1 MKRPQTSRKT
11 IFLAVSAA
19 LLVCSVAANAG
30 TLPTIAA
37 NQMPGGGQVLAVSGG
52 TSVNGGGVGKAITG
66 LNPGAS
72 ISIQNAK
79 YNAPYTVIR
88 WGGSSAPADSTNPG
102 GFNVGS
108 SAAITFTTSNQ
119 YTGGGV
125 LNIDASGNPSQI
137 EGTVAGN
144 NMAVYLANGN
154 GLVVGATGKLNLPQG
169 GGLLAWS
176 MNNTTAVQDF
186 VGNNNQ
192 NTSYLDLG
200 ALGTPGDIT
209 IAKGGQGTIGNEPLI
224 VAGGN
229 IVNSGTFTI
238 GNTTT
243 SQAGGGSAVFLAG
256 WTPIKASRSVDGISG
271 TPTYRLATLYNGE
284 ASLSFNRFQG
294 GSSTGVSGTFTNN
307 GTISLQQVNNYDL
320 FPLAILSQ
328 SGLADYGTIK
338 STNAPIAIYNNANSV
353 TVDGTINAPGGNY
366 LLPGAQYSMQN
377 QTNGYY
383 YNGYSS
389 NTLMIA
395 NPNGNVVFGSQA
407 SVGGGNVA
415 IAGENISGANGTF
428 PLSANNLTLYSAGN
442 INAPGSTSFLNNGLG
457 INPYI
462 AGGTININLYSA
474 AAATN
479 PATANY
485 INLNVNGNL
494 VIDSAGTG
502 SPAAAG
508 IENGY
513 YNNSTNTYQYPASPN
528 SNGNYG
534 AIASNSTI
542 TDSDTT
548 SVGGSLLIQASGTLT
563 IAPQPTGGY
572 ALPFDTLY
580 TAQYNNSFGSYTYTN
595 FNLNPFV
602 FSGGVVFSGNQGVTV
617 NVPIINAWGSNP
629 NPIPYQGVFLE
640 GSAIAVNNNAWFMTQ
655 PYNFVNVSVKP
666 TTGIPAD
673 YWLSGGLINSPSV
686 YTPNDSG
693 VYQNSYTSE
702 IAAYLANPATWH
714 NSVNTTPYP

>member
-1 MKRPQTSRKT
+1 MKRPQTSRKR
-11 IFLAVSAA
+11 IFLAVSAT
-19 LLVCSVAANAG
+19 LLVSSVAANAG

-37 NQMPGGGQVLAVSGG
+37 NQMPGGGQVLAVSSG

-72 ISIQNAK
+72 IAIQNA
-79 YNAPYTVIR
+79 NNNTPYAVIR

-119 YTGGGV
+119 YSAGGGV

-154 GLVVGATGKLNLPQG
+154 GIVVGATGKLNLPQG

-176 MNNTTAVQDF
+176 MNNTTAVQEF
-186 VGNNNQ
+186 IGNDTQ
-192 NTSYLDLG
+192 NTSYVDLG
-200 ALGTPGDIT
+200 AVGTPGDIT
-209 IAKGGQGTIGNEPLI
+209 IAKGGQGTVGNEPLI

-238 GNTTT
+238 GNTST

-256 WTPIKASRSVDGISG
+256 WTPLKASNTVDGISG

-307 GTISLQQVNNYDL
+307 GTISLQQANNFDL

-328 SGLADYGTIK
+328 SGLADYGTIET
-338 STNAPIAIYNNANSV
+338 TNAPIAIYNNANSV

-366 LLPGAQYSMQN
+366 GLPGAQYSMQN
-377 QTNGYY
+377 QANFYSFY
-383 YNGYSS
+383 YNNS
-389 NTLMIA
+389 LMIA
-395 NPNGNVVFGSQA
+395 NPNGDVVFGSQA
-407 SVGGGNVA
+407 SAGGGNVA
-415 IAGENISGANGTF
+415 IAGQNISGANGTF

-462 AGGTININLYSA
+462 SGGTININLYSA
-474 AAATN
+474 ANATN

-485 INLNVNGNL
+485 INLNVNGNV

-508 IENGY
+508 IENGV
-513 YNNSTNTYQYPASPN
+513 YNNSTYAYQYPANPD
-528 SNGNYG
+528 SNGNYATIPSG
-534 AIASNSTI
+534 STI
-542 TDSDTT
+542 TDNDTT
-548 SVGGSLLIQASGTLT
+548 SVGGSLLIQATGTLT
-563 IAPQPTGGY
+563 VAPQPTGGY
-572 ALPFDTLY
+572 TLPFDTLY
-580 TAQYNNSFGSYTYTN
+580 AANYNNSFGSYTYVN
-595 FNLNPFV
+595 YNKNPFV

-617 NVPIINAWGSNP
+617 NVPVINAWGNNP

-640 GSAIAVNNNAWFMTQ
+640 GSSIAVNNNAWFMTQ

-673 YWLSGGLINSPSV
+673 YWLSGGLINPPSV

-693 VYQNSYTSE
+693 VYQNSYTNE
-702 IAAYLANPATWH
+702 IAAYLANPATWSS
-714 NSVNTTPYP
+714 SVNETPYP